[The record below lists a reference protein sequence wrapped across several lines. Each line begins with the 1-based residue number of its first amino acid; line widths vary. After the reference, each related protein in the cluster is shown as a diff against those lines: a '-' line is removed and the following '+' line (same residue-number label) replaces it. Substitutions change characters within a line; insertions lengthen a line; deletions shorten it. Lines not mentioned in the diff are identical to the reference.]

1 MRRWQIKFGR
11 WQRKNW
17 GREDRRFWQ
26 ASYAIINSVTQLHI
40 SGLSSLALRAARER
54 DKKKMAKSRDFK
66 VDLEELLEAGAHF
79 GHQSRRWNPKM
90 EEYIWD
96 ERDDVHVFDL
106 AVTAQKIEEA
116 CQFLYDQARQG
127 KDIVMVGTKRQA
139 EDIVKEEAER
149 AGVYYVTE
157 RWLGGTI
164 TNWKQIKTRIEKLL
178 KMKEEREAGEYE
190 KYTHKEQVLLD
201 REIDRLERFFGGLVG
216 LEEIPDILFVVDTLR
231 ERVAVRE
238 ANQRGVTVVGIV
250 DSNAD
255 PELVDYVIPAN
266 DDAVRTVKLIVQQ
279 VGEALYQGRKEWEK
293 KQKGKKKKEK
303 EKKEK

>member
-1 MRRWQIKFGR
+1 M
-11 WQRKNW
+11 
-17 GREDRRFWQ
+17 
-26 ASYAIINSVTQLHI
+26 
-40 SGLSSLALRAARER
+40 RAAKKR
-54 DKKKMAKSRDFK
+54 DKKKMAKTKFS

-90 EEYIWD
+90 EKYIWD

-106 AVTAQKIEEA
+106 AITAKKIEEA
-116 CQFLYDQARQG
+116 CDFLYEKAKEG

-139 EDIVKEEAER
+139 EEIVKEEAKN

-157 RWLGGTI
+157 RWLGGTL
-164 TNWKQIKTRIEKLL
+164 TNWKQMKTRIDKLL
-178 KMKEEREAGEYE
+178 KMKAEKEAGEYE
-190 KYTHKEQVLLD
+190 VYTNKEQVLLD

-216 LEEIPDILFVVDTLR
+216 LDDIPDIMFVVDTLR

-238 ANQRGVTVVGIV
+238 ANQSGVTVVGVV

-266 DDAVRTVKLIVQQ
+266 DDAVRTVKLIVEKI
-279 VGEALYQGRKEWEK
+279 GSALAKGREEWEK
-293 KQKGKKKKEK
+293 KQGVIRKKEEKKKKD
-303 EKKEK
+303 EKKAKKK